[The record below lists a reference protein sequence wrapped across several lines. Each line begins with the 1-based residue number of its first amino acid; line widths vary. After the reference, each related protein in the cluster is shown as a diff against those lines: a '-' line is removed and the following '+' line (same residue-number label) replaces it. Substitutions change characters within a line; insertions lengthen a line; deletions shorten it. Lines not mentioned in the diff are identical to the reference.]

1 MQGCLD
7 RWDGEG
13 GFPRNSTMAGEQ
25 RVSGAEK
32 EGCGEEQDGILRVSG
47 PQRGIYSTE
56 NKILHVL
63 RRVLRLWNSRARKL
77 PRGISPLGGVAPTP
91 DPSPRLPGATQKH

>member
-47 PQRGIYSTE
+47 QTPQE
-56 NKILHVL
+56 
-63 RRVLRLWNSRARKL
+63 A
-77 PRGISPLGGVAPTP
+77 
-91 DPSPRLPGATQKH
+91 